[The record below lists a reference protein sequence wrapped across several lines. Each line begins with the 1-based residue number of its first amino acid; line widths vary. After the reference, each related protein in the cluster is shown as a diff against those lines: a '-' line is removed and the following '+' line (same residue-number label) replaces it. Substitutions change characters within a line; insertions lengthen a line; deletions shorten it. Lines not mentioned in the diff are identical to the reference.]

1 MLLSFLTVQ
10 VQIEHFVLMNYC
22 KIQRLVKIFRIHVSV
37 RNLEVVSNRLE
48 FFFTHFTHLFS
59 HDKKKIK
66 FADLQVHVAILLL
79 EAV

>member
-59 HDKKKIK
+59 HDKKIK
-66 FADLQVHVAILLL
+66 FADLQVAILLL
-79 EAV
+79 EVV